1 MANATWILNVNEADF
16 EREVIQRS
24 HQTPVVV
31 DFWAPWCGPC
41 KQLGPMLERLTQE
54 HAGEFILAKID
65 VDQAQQVS
73 ASLGVRSVPTVVG
86 FKNGE
91 PVAAF
96 QGLVPEADARRFL
109 AQLLPSEADELVAE
123 AEQFLQAGN
132 TSAAQERLNDALEK
146 QARHPGALFLLA
158 RIDAEAGEFEQALR
172 LLGRIPADAA
182 IAPDVERLAAELR
195 TRLAAGGVEGEDT
208 LRARIGADPDD
219 LRARLELGQLLSG
232 GGRYE
237 EALEVL
243 IEVVRRDPRYEDEA
257 ARKAMIDVFDVL
269 GAQNPTAQRFRSELA
284 KLLFR

>member
-123 AEQFLQAGN
+123 AGQFLQAGN